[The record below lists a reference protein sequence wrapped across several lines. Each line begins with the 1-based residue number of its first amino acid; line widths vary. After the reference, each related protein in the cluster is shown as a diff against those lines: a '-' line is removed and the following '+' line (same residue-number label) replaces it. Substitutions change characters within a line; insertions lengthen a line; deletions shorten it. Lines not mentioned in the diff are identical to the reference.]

1 MLNDIRSRTTR
12 MMIRSAFHSL
22 VEDGCREVTVRAICN
37 TAGISR
43 ATFYAHYSD
52 LYDLIAEDEREA
64 LSQLGLEDFEHN
76 YRDTQARAEIFLR
89 ILTHLDENEKMYSYY
104 LSVHEKY
111 FFSLVLRDIM
121 TSVSEELIRRG
132 LFSSP
137 EKARLSVLYHTSGLL
152 QTLCQWL
159 DYGKA
164 KPCSREE
171 YAHML
176 SEIA

>member
-1 MLNDIRSRTTR
+1 M
-12 MMIRSAFHSL
+12 
-22 VEDGCREVTVRAICN
+22 
-37 TAGISR
+37 
-43 ATFYAHYSD
+43 
-52 LYDLIAEDEREA
+52 
-64 LSQLGLEDFEHN
+64 SQLGLEDFEHN

-137 EKARLSVLYHTSGLL
+137 EKARLSVLYHASGLL

-159 DYGKA
+159 EYGKT

-171 YAHML
+171 YARML